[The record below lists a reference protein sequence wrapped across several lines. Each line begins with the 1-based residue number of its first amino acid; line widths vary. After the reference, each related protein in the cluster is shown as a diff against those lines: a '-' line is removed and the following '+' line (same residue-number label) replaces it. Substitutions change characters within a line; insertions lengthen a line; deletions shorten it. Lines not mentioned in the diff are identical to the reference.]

1 MGLSRNAR
9 SEIEQ
14 RFRSGYIAPGVDEL
28 RQAVDARLDQLVPLD
43 CRADG
48 DLSGQRLTVAMRY
61 GLLAPGKRVRPLL
74 TLLTAKRFGRSGRD
88 VVDSA
93 CAIEMVHTASLV
105 LDDLPCMDGGT
116 TRRGRPTLHRQFG
129 ESTAILVA
137 VALLNRAYQVLG
149 SLEDTDAT
157 VQAELVRVLGRAV
170 GTEGLVGGQE
180 ADLTA
185 DVACSDLGTVE
196 AGHIRKTSALFVA
209 AVDCGACLAG
219 VRGPERDA
227 LGAFATSL
235 GLAFQ
240 ALDDVRDATGAAAI
254 LGKDVRQD
262 IGKCSVVAVLGQS
275 GAREAVDRHVR
286 SALEALDG
294 VSRPSDV
301 LRSYVAQT
309 FGAAMD
315 GV

>member
-1 MGLSRNAR
+1 MWPAR
-9 SEIEQ
+9 IW
-14 RFRSGYIAPGVDEL
+14 
-28 RQAVDARLDQLVPLD
+28 
-43 CRADG
+43 
-48 DLSGQRLTVAMRY
+48 
-61 GLLAPGKRVRPLL
+61 
-74 TLLTAKRFGRSGRD
+74 
-88 VVDSA
+88 
-93 CAIEMVHTASLV
+93 
-105 LDDLPCMDGGT
+105 
-116 TRRGRPTLHRQFG
+116 
-129 ESTAILVA
+129 
-137 VALLNRAYQVLG
+137 
-149 SLEDTDAT
+149 
-157 VQAELVRVLGRAV
+157 
-170 GTEGLVGGQE
+170 
-180 ADLTA
+180 
-185 DVACSDLGTVE
+185 GTVE

-219 VRGPERDA
+219 LRGPERDA
-227 LGAFATSL
+227 LGAFASSL